1 MIVANFKNPHCSK
14 CEETMA
20 LRVIEP
26 ERPGFESQIFEC
38 PKCYDTKTL
47 VTPISSAAEAS
58 IAAPASTTIPSRS
71 PRPFRTSRD
80 LCSRY
85 RV

>member
-1 MIVANFKNPHCSK
+1 MFVDSIRSPGCPK
-14 CEETMA
+14 CEEMMA
-20 LRVIEP
+20 LRIIEP
-26 ERPGFESQIFEC
+26 ERPGFDSRTFEC
-38 PKCYDTKTL
+38 PKCFGTET
-47 VTPISSAAEAS
+47 VVVAISSEEDLAMGSATPRA
-58 IAAPASTTIPSRS
+58 RS